1 MEKDDLLKNFMVL
14 MLISAGVMDQ
24 LGRYCGPNTKHLPYT
39 NGMRNMKC

>member
-24 LGRYCGPNTKHLPYT
+24 LGTAGPTPNIYHTPT
-39 NGMRNMKC
+39 E